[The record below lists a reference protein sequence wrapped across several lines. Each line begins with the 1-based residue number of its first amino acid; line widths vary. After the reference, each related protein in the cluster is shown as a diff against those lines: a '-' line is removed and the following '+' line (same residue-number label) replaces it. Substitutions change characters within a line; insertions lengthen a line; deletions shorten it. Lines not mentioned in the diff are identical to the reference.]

1 MSILASILKTNFMK
15 HFITLLLIV
24 VPFLIFSQEK
34 AEIKIK
40 KSKLSEVK
48 TLNELLNDLPA
59 DAKILSFEMSNSNG
73 SKSNTISGNNG
84 VIDDK
89 KTTFFKNTKPESLV
103 YIDLKYKDNI
113 GRIVAQSYK
122 IKIVK

>member
-1 MSILASILKTNFMK
+1 MK
-15 HFITLLLIV
+15 HFITLILIV
-24 VPFLIFSQEK
+24 VPFLIFSQDK
-34 AEIKIK
+34 IEIKIK

-48 TLNELLNDLPA
+48 TLNELLIDLPA
-59 DAKILSFEMSNSNG
+59 DAKIIVFEMYNSNG
-73 SKSNTISGNNG
+73 SKSSTVRGNDG
-84 VIDDK
+84 VIDSK

-103 YIDLKYKDNI
+103 YIDLKYKESN

>member
-1 MSILASILKTNFMK
+1 MK
-15 HFITLLLIV
+15 HFITLILIV
-24 VPFLIFSQEK
+24 APFILFSQEK

-48 TLNELLNDLPA
+48 TLNELLIDLPA

-73 SKSNTISGNNG
+73 SKSNTIIGNSG

-89 KTTFFKNTKPESLV
+89 KTAFFKTAKPESLV
-103 YIDLKYKDNI
+103 YIDLKYKDGI
-113 GRIVAQSYK
+113 GRVVAQTYK